1 MTERTL
7 SLSEVQEQ
15 LTTLPQLFQDKDE
28 PIIVTQD
35 DVHVMAILSMSD
47 YQQMCETIETLS
59 QTLEILHDEKFMTSF
74 LLSQKGMKKEPLIS
88 LDQIRQELDWGNERT
103 PKHVMEW
110 AQFVPIKLVQPRA
123 SAHLQL
129 N

>member
-47 YQQMCETIETLS
+47 YQQMRETIETLS

-88 LDQIRQELDWGNERT
+88 LDQIRQELDWGNEEL
-103 PKHVMEW
+103 PNM
-110 AQFVPIKLVQPRA
+110 
-123 SAHLQL
+123 
-129 N
+129 

>member
-7 SLSEVQEQ
+7 SLSEAQKQ

-35 DVHVMAILSMSD
+35 DVHVMREA
-47 YQQMCETIETLS
+47 IETLS

-74 LLSQKGMKKEPLIS
+74 LLTQKGMRQEPLTS
-88 LDQIRQELDWGNERT
+88 LDQIKQELGWGDDDPN
-103 PKHVMEW
+103 
-110 AQFVPIKLVQPRA
+110 Q
-123 SAHLQL
+123 
-129 N
+129 